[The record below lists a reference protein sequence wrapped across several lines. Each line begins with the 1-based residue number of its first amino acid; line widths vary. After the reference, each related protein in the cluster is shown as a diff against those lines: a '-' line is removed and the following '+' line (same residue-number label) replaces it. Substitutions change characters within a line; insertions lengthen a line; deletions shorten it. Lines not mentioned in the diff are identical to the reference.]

1 MANSSEDLSDK
12 LSDAKKKIKSSKP
25 KKVKHLIYIY
35 IYKHSKKLK

>member
-25 KKVKHLIYIY
+25 KKVRHF
-35 IYKHSKKLK
+35 